1 LADRTWRTTLA
12 LFMVPA
18 YPLNRFSLT
27 PHPADKVMSVLVT
40 APALDLDLV
49 GEPSQLGT
57 RSPGEATEV
66 LSRVY
71 AVWNDEGKRSL
82 VSISHGE
89 MFLSSSQ
96 DEFDLL
102 TCDYDRASPCKKVMY
117 RVQEVTKS
125 LVIC

>member
-1 LADRTWRTTLA
+1 
-12 LFMVPA
+12 MA
-18 YPLNRFSLT
+18 YHFSPIHGSCLPVESFFPD

-49 GEPSQLGT
+49 VEPSQLGT
-57 RSPGEATEV
+57 SSPGEATEV

-71 AVWNDEGKRSL
+71 AVWNDEGKRSP
-82 VSISHGE
+82 VSISHRE
-89 MFLSSSQ
+89 TFLSSSQ
-96 DEFDLL
+96 DEFNMLS
-102 TCDYDRASPCKKVMY
+102 CDYDRASPCKKVMY